1 MKKDGLLYLVLL
13 ATAAYLFIFKNKAVA
28 GIGQLREVKIY
39 FANGD
44 SLETNMSAKLTDQDI
59 RDYYRIGRYFNLGS
73 GDKDNMQPV
82 VKVEILK

>member
-1 MKKDGLLYLVLL
+1 MKKDGLLYLVL
-13 ATAAYLFIFKNKAVA
+13 AAAAYFFIFKNKAVA
-28 GIGQLREVKIY
+28 GIGQLRAVKVY

-44 SLETNMSAKLTDQDI
+44 SLITSMSAHLTDQDI
-59 RDYYRIGRYFNLGS
+59 KDYYRIGRYFNLGS